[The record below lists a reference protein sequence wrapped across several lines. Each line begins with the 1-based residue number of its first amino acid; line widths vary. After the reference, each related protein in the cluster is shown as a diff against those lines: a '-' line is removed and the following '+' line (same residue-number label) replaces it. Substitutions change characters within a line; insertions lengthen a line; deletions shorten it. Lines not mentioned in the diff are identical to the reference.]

1 MNDQQVAIGESTCG
15 AKFWTRP
22 IYAGGKAL
30 FEIAELSQIAL
41 ERCRTARCAIEL
53 MGELAET
60 YGYYG
65 ASWDENDITT
75 NIIEAGE
82 ALTIADPQETW
93 IFHIT
98 PDDTGTSAVW
108 VAQRVPDNH
117 ISAVANIFVIQEID
131 TNLKGKDFYYSSNL
145 VNNRIS

>member
-15 AKFWTRP
+15 AKFWTKP
-22 IYAGGKAL
+22 IYAGGQAL
-30 FEIAELSQIAL
+30 FEIAELTQIAL
-41 ERCRTARCAIEL
+41 ERCSTARCAIEL
-53 MGELAET
+53 IGELAET

-65 ASWDENDITT
+65 ASWDDNDIIL

-93 IFHIT
+93 VFHIT
-98 PDDTGTSAVW
+98 PDDTGMSAIW
-108 VAQRVPDNH
+108 CAQRVPDNH

-131 TNLKGKDFYYSSNL
+131 PSMRGKDFYYSKNL
-145 VNNRIS
+145 FV